1 MSQYEICQGR
11 ATNLFFLFSLLKG
24 CFAMLNKI
32 IVDALDSIICDG
44 SYHFYSMSECCS
56 GILGRKQNSAND
68 YWILVSKI
76 WNGNN
81 LSFLSFFL
89 LFFLFVSLLRACC
102 FLFKQRVS

>member
-1 MSQYEICQGR
+1 MKFVKVGQP
-11 ATNLFFLFSLLKG
+11 TFFFFFSLLKG

-89 LFFLFVSLLRACC
+89 LFFVCFVITCMLL
-102 FLFKQRVS
+102 LV